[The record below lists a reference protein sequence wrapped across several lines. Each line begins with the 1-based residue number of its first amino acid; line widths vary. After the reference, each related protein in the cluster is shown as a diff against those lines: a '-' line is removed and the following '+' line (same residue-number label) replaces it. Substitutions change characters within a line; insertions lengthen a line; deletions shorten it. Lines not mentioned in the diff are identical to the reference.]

1 MPDNQPNMQ
10 PGDPAVA
17 FDDLRAEVSVLRTAV
32 EALPAALRDH
42 RPPDYVPD
50 LAVLGKG
57 LDDIAGQLEAFRK
70 SSMLRM
76 TPEQQGQSM
85 ANAGSAMLRAA
96 AQTLHQAARKA
107 RIGSAAISPP

>member
-50 LAVLGKG
+50 LAVLG
-57 LDDIAGQLEAFRK
+57 
-70 SSMLRM
+70 
-76 TPEQQGQSM
+76 
-85 ANAGSAMLRAA
+85 
-96 AQTLHQAARKA
+96 
-107 RIGSAAISPP
+107 